1 MDTTPAGYRVPTP
14 IARFDSAWPA
24 RTGWNLQFSRLR
36 VVHVARKVDE
46 VVPVLHAVDRAAAGG
61 AWAVVALAYEAAVA
75 FEPAYRFRGA
85 PSVPL
90 VWAAIFDGPDDADV
104 AAEAP
109 AAPVV
114 HAAVPPHDASF
125 RPLLDR
131 ASFRGRVE
139 SVQRHIGAGDTY
151 QVNLTFS
158 LRGKAPA
165 DVDGWYGQLR
175 LAQQAGFC
183 ARLDLGERVVVSLSP
198 ELFFERSG
206 TLVRTRPMK
215 GTAARGRWLAE
226 DEAVAAGLATSD
238 KARAEN
244 VMIVDLL
251 RNDLGRIAT
260 TGSVRVPHMFTPERY
275 PTLWQLTSTIEA
287 EVPRECTLTDIL
299 SALFPCGSITGAPKI
314 RTMEIIAT
322 HESTPRGLYTGAIGF
337 VRPGGDCSFSVAIR
351 TLVVDRRSGEATLGV
366 GAGITADSVAD
377 DEYDECLLK
386 GAFAAGDAGTRWRT
400 ASPAWPHGAR
410 SAFSLFETM
419 PLAQGTIARRAAH
432 VARMAAS
439 AAYFGFAWRQDAVD
453 DVLDAA
459 RVAHP
464 TGTWRLRLLVD
475 AQGVPTLACTPFAP
489 DRRRWRV
496 AVSST
501 PVDSC
506 DPFLCNKTTRR
517 VTYDEARAL
526 RPDVDEVLLVNAA
539 GELTEATVANLVV
552 EIDGV
557 AWTPPREC
565 GLLGGIYREALIE
578 AGHLVERRLTPA
590 DLERATSVWLVN
602 SLRGRIEVEVVA

>member
-1 MDTTPAGYRVPTP
+1 MNTTPAEHRVPTP
-14 IARFDSAWPA
+14 VARFDSAWPA
-24 RTGWNLQFSRLR
+24 ETGWNLRFSLPRF
-36 VVHVARKVDE
+36 VHAAREVDE
-46 VVPVLHAVDRAAAGG
+46 VLPVLHAVDRAAAGG
-61 AWAVVALAYEAAVA
+61 AWAVVALAYEAAAA

-85 PSVPL
+85 PGVPL
-90 VWAAIFDGPDDADV
+90 VWAAIFDGPDALDGV
-104 AAEAP
+104 ANATTAR
-109 AAPVV
+109 AA
-114 HAAVPPHDASF
+114 APPHDASF

-131 ASFRGRVE
+131 TSFRGRVE
-139 SVQRHIGAGDTY
+139 SVQRHIAAGDTY

-158 LRGKAPA
+158 LRGQAPA
-165 DVDGWYGQLR
+165 DVDGWYERLR
-175 LAQQAGFC
+175 RAQRAGFC
-183 ARLDLGERVVVSLSP
+183 ARLDLGSQVVVSLSP
-198 ELFFERSG
+198 ELFFERRG

-226 DEAVAAGLATSD
+226 DEAVAAALAASD

-260 TGSVRVPHMFTPERY
+260 TGSVRVPHLFTPERY
-275 PTLWQLTSTIEA
+275 PTLWQLTSTVEA
-287 EVPRECTLTDIL
+287 EVPRERTLTDVL
-299 SALFPCGSITGAPKI
+299 SALFPCGSVTGAPKI

-351 TLVVDRRSGEATLGV
+351 TIVVDRQSGEATLGV

-386 GAFAAGDAGTRWRT
+386 GAFAACGAGTRRRT
-400 ASPAWPHGAR
+400 ALAVWPRDAH
-410 SAFSLFETM
+410 SAFSLVETM
-419 PLAQGTIARRAAH
+419 PLAQGTIARRARH

-453 DVLDAA
+453 EVLDAA
-459 RVAHP
+459 AVAHP

-475 AQGVPTLACTPFAP
+475 AHGVPTLACTAFAP
-489 DRRRWRV
+489 DGRRRWLV

-501 PVDSC
+501 RVDGR
-506 DPFLCNKTTRR
+506 DPFLCNKTTNRE
-517 VTYDEARAL
+517 TYDEARAL
-526 RPDVDEVLLVNAA
+526 RPDVDEVLLVNEA

-565 GLLGGIYREALIE
+565 GLLGGTSRDALIE
-578 AGHLVERRLTPA
+578 AGRLVERRLTPA
-590 DLERATSVWLVN
+590 DLRRATSVWLVN
-602 SLRGRIEVEVVA
+602 SLRGRIEVEVVD